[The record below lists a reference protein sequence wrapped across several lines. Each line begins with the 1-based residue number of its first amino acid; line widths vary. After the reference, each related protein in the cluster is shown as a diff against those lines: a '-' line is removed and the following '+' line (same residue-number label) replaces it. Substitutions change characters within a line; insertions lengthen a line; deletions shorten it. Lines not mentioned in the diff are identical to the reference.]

1 MNKIILKKMCGLAII
16 FGAIGGALCVLP
28 FVGLFTFLLIICFLA
43 PVVFIILKRNRHL
56 GVFESKESALY
67 GAIIGFVGFVAYS
80 IVMVPLAAIFSWVNA
95 MWFHKM
101 AWFSIMNVLFGMGFS
116 GFIMLVMLLFLVG
129 LLAAIMN
136 AFCAMIT
143 AGVYQMLEG
152 NPQKNDDAKIDVEIN

>member
-67 GAIIGFVGFVAYS
+67 
-80 IVMVPLAAIFSWVNA
+80 
-95 MWFHKM
+95 
-101 AWFSIMNVLFGMGFS
+101 
-116 GFIMLVMLLFLVG
+116 
-129 LLAAIMN
+129 
-136 AFCAMIT
+136 
-143 AGVYQMLEG
+143 
-152 NPQKNDDAKIDVEIN
+152 